1 MLACLIGYFGD
12 FDLAE
17 EATAEAFAVAAQR
30 WPGAGMPDNPGAWL
44 VTTARHRAID
54 RLRRDRVLAA
64 KLPLLAQPPEEAEDV
79 MDGPPIPDE
88 RLELVFMCCHP
99 ALAIDAQVA
108 LTLRAVAGLTTE
120 EIARAFLVPAETMK
134 RRLTRAKSKIKV
146 AGIPFGV
153 PVASQLPERLAAV
166 LAVVYLIFNE
176 GYSGTG
182 QPAESLASEAIRLG
196 RVLAALLPAEPE
208 VLGLLALMLLHDA
221 RREARF
227 DGQDLVLLPDQD
239 QSRWDWRQITEARDL
254 LARARSGS
262 ALLDPA
268 LQQAPTARGAYALQ
282 AAVASLQAETPLD
295 WPQVAALYGELADRT
310 GSERGPAE
318 PGRGDRRSR
327 RPGCRPGHRG
337 RPGPARIPVLA
348 LDPGRTPPP
357 SRPRRRSQ
365 GRLPRGARAGPH
377 RPRTPFPRTPDRR
390 NLRAASCPLRG
401 HPLVVPVTLQPSL
414 SPKPALPPKE
424 ESMALP
430 VRPTRVA
437 PAPGGTTT
445 PRASWL
451 MLAVLL
457 LGQFMCIIDV
467 LVTNVAMPSIAAS
480 LHASGASL
488 QLVVGGYTIAYA
500 MLLITGA
507 RLGDRYG
514 RRRTY
519 LAGVLVFTTASL
531 ACALAPDSQA
541 LIGFRLV
548 QGAGAAVLVPQVF
561 SIIQLNFTGPAR
573 ARALSAYAAVLSAG
587 AVTGLVLG
595 GVVVTADLFGTGWR
609 PVFAI
614 NVPIGIV
621 LAAAVPRLVPPDAPV
636 GRTKKLDLA
645 GLGAAACAVLLIVLP
660 LVLGREEG
668 WPAWG
673 FGCIA
678 VGVVLTVGF
687 VLIERR
693 VAARGGDPLL
703 NLAVLHAPALPS
715 GLVTL
720 AATQIGYG
728 GLLFAYT
735 LHLQAGLGESALRS
749 GLSYLPFAAVFG
761 LAGYN
766 WRRLP
771 AAARRVLVPAGLT
784 VGILAYLALAAGLH
798 AGITALT
805 WTGLAAVG
813 LGLGLSVSPLLTQS
827 LTYVPAARAAD
838 ASGLLTTTVQ
848 LGQLLGV
855 AAIGSVY
862 LSRAGSASA
871 PASAPGPGSGAGH
884 VASAAATSAAAMSG
898 TALWLAAL
906 SAAGLL
912 AAAVM
917 VRAAQGRRSAEP

>member
-1 MLACLIGYFGD
+1 
-12 FDLAE
+12 
-17 EATAEAFAVAAQR
+17 
-30 WPGAGMPDNPGAWL
+30 
-44 VTTARHRAID
+44 
-54 RLRRDRVLAA
+54 
-64 KLPLLAQPPEEAEDV
+64 
-79 MDGPPIPDE
+79 
-88 RLELVFMCCHP
+88 
-99 ALAIDAQVA
+99 
-108 LTLRAVAGLTTE
+108 
-120 EIARAFLVPAETMK
+120 
-134 RRLTRAKSKIKV
+134 
-146 AGIPFGV
+146 
-153 PVASQLPERLAAV
+153 
-166 LAVVYLIFNE
+166 
-176 GYSGTG
+176 
-182 QPAESLASEAIRLG
+182 
-196 RVLAALLPAEPE
+196 
-208 VLGLLALMLLHDA
+208 
-221 RREARF
+221 
-227 DGQDLVLLPDQD
+227 
-239 QSRWDWRQITEARDL
+239 
-254 LARARSGS
+254 
-262 ALLDPA
+262 
-268 LQQAPTARGAYALQ
+268 
-282 AAVASLQAETPLD
+282 
-295 WPQVAALYGELADRT
+295 
-310 GSERGPAE
+310 
-318 PGRGDRRSR
+318 
-327 RPGCRPGHRG
+327 
-337 RPGPARIPVLA
+337 
-348 LDPGRTPPP
+348 
-357 SRPRRRSQ
+357 
-365 GRLPRGARAGPH
+365 
-377 RPRTPFPRTPDRR
+377 
-390 NLRAASCPLRG
+390 
-401 HPLVVPVTLQPSL
+401 
-414 SPKPALPPKE
+414 
-424 ESMALP
+424 MALP
-430 VRPTRVA
+430 TRIA
-437 PAPGGTTT
+437 PAPGDTTT
-445 PRASWL
+445 SHASWL

-480 LHASGASL
+480 LHASGVSL

-519 LAGVLVFTTASL
+519 LAGVLIFTTASL
-531 ACALAPDSQA
+531 ACALAPDSRA
-541 LIGFRLV
+541 LIAFRLV
-548 QGAGAAVLVPQVF
+548 QGAGAALLVPQVF

-621 LAAAVPRLVPPDAPV
+621 LAATVPRLVPPDETSTGAPA
-636 GRTKKLDLA
+636 GRRGGQLDLA
-645 GLGAAACAVLLIVLP
+645 GLAAAACAVLLIVLP
-660 LVLGREEG
+660 LVLGPEEG

-678 VGVVLTVGF
+678 VGAVLAAAF

-693 VAARGGDPLL
+693 VTARGGDPLL
-703 NLAVLHAPALPS
+703 NLAVLRAPALPS

-735 LHLQAGLGESALRS
+735 LHLQAGLGESALRA

-761 LAGYN
+761 LVGYN

-798 AGITALT
+798 SAGSHGGITALT

-827 LTYVPAARAAD
+827 LTHVPAARAAD

-862 LSRAGSASA
+862 LSRAGSGSA
-871 PASAPGPGSGAGH
+871 PALAPTLGSGSGH
-884 VASAAATSAAAMSG
+884 AAASAAATSATAMSG
-898 TALWLAAL
+898 TACWLAAL

-917 VRAAQGRRSAEP
+917 VRAAHGRRSPKP

>member
-1 MLACLIGYFGD
+1 
-12 FDLAE
+12 
-17 EATAEAFAVAAQR
+17 
-30 WPGAGMPDNPGAWL
+30 
-44 VTTARHRAID
+44 
-54 RLRRDRVLAA
+54 
-64 KLPLLAQPPEEAEDV
+64 
-79 MDGPPIPDE
+79 
-88 RLELVFMCCHP
+88 
-99 ALAIDAQVA
+99 
-108 LTLRAVAGLTTE
+108 
-120 EIARAFLVPAETMK
+120 
-134 RRLTRAKSKIKV
+134 
-146 AGIPFGV
+146 
-153 PVASQLPERLAAV
+153 
-166 LAVVYLIFNE
+166 
-176 GYSGTG
+176 
-182 QPAESLASEAIRLG
+182 
-196 RVLAALLPAEPE
+196 
-208 VLGLLALMLLHDA
+208 
-221 RREARF
+221 
-227 DGQDLVLLPDQD
+227 
-239 QSRWDWRQITEARDL
+239 
-254 LARARSGS
+254 
-262 ALLDPA
+262 
-268 LQQAPTARGAYALQ
+268 
-282 AAVASLQAETPLD
+282 
-295 WPQVAALYGELADRT
+295 
-310 GSERGPAE
+310 
-318 PGRGDRRSR
+318 
-327 RPGCRPGHRG
+327 
-337 RPGPARIPVLA
+337 
-348 LDPGRTPPP
+348 
-357 SRPRRRSQ
+357 
-365 GRLPRGARAGPH
+365 
-377 RPRTPFPRTPDRR
+377 
-390 NLRAASCPLRG
+390 
-401 HPLVVPVTLQPSL
+401 
-414 SPKPALPPKE
+414 
-424 ESMALP
+424 
-430 VRPTRVA
+430 
-437 PAPGGTTT
+437 
-445 PRASWL
+445 
-451 MLAVLL
+451 
-457 LGQFMCIIDV
+457 
-467 LVTNVAMPSIAAS
+467 
-480 LHASGASL
+480 
-488 QLVVGGYTIAYA
+488 VGGYTIAYA

-519 LAGVLVFTTASL
+519 LAGVLIFTTASL

-678 VGVVLTVGF
+678 AGVVLAVGF

-693 VAARGGDPLL
+693 VAARGGDPML
-703 NLAVLHAPALPS
+703 NLAVLRAPALPS

-735 LHLQAGLGESALRS
+735 LHLQAGLGESALRA

-771 AAARRVLVPAGLT
+771 AAARRVLVPAGLI

-798 AGITALT
+798 SAGSHGGITALT

-827 LTYVPAARAAD
+827 LTHVPAARAAD

-855 AAIGSVY
+855 AAIGSLY
-862 LSRAGSASA
+862 LSRAGSAPT
-871 PASAPGPGSGAGH
+871 PASAPTPGSPLGPGSGAGH

-906 SAAGLL
+906 SAVGLL

-917 VRAAQGRRSAEP
+917 VRAAQGRRSPEP

>member
-1 MLACLIGYFGD
+1 
-12 FDLAE
+12 
-17 EATAEAFAVAAQR
+17 
-30 WPGAGMPDNPGAWL
+30 
-44 VTTARHRAID
+44 
-54 RLRRDRVLAA
+54 
-64 KLPLLAQPPEEAEDV
+64 
-79 MDGPPIPDE
+79 
-88 RLELVFMCCHP
+88 
-99 ALAIDAQVA
+99 
-108 LTLRAVAGLTTE
+108 
-120 EIARAFLVPAETMK
+120 
-134 RRLTRAKSKIKV
+134 
-146 AGIPFGV
+146 
-153 PVASQLPERLAAV
+153 
-166 LAVVYLIFNE
+166 
-176 GYSGTG
+176 
-182 QPAESLASEAIRLG
+182 
-196 RVLAALLPAEPE
+196 
-208 VLGLLALMLLHDA
+208 
-221 RREARF
+221 
-227 DGQDLVLLPDQD
+227 
-239 QSRWDWRQITEARDL
+239 
-254 LARARSGS
+254 
-262 ALLDPA
+262 
-268 LQQAPTARGAYALQ
+268 
-282 AAVASLQAETPLD
+282 
-295 WPQVAALYGELADRT
+295 
-310 GSERGPAE
+310 
-318 PGRGDRRSR
+318 
-327 RPGCRPGHRG
+327 
-337 RPGPARIPVLA
+337 
-348 LDPGRTPPP
+348 
-357 SRPRRRSQ
+357 
-365 GRLPRGARAGPH
+365 
-377 RPRTPFPRTPDRR
+377 
-390 NLRAASCPLRG
+390 
-401 HPLVVPVTLQPSL
+401 
-414 SPKPALPPKE
+414 
-424 ESMALP
+424 MALP
-430 VRPTRVA
+430 TPTTRPAPVPGPETAA
-437 PAPGGTTT
+437 PAPPGN
-445 PRASWL
+445 WL

-519 LAGVLVFTTASL
+519 LAGVLIFTTASL

-595 GVVVTADLFGTGWR
+595 GVVVTANLFGTGWR

-614 NVPIGIV
+614 NVPIGIA
-621 LAAAVPRLVPPDAPV
+621 LAAAVPRLVPPDEASADAPGA

-645 GLGAAACAVLLIVLP
+645 GLAAAACAVLLIVLP

-678 VGVVLTVGF
+678 AGAVLAAGF

-703 NLAVLHAPALPS
+703 NLAVLRAPALPS

-720 AATQIGYG
+720 AATQIAYG

-735 LHLQAGLGESALRS
+735 LHLQAGLGESALRA

-784 VGILAYLALAAGLH
+784 VGILAYLALAEGLH
-798 AGITALT
+798 ASIGALT
-805 WTGLAAVG
+805 WVGLAAVG

-827 LTYVPAARAAD
+827 LTHVPATRAAD

-862 LSRAGSASA
+862 LSRAGS
-871 PASAPGPGSGAGH
+871 GSGSRISTTGR
-884 VASAAATSAAAMSG
+884 AAASAAAMSG
-898 TALWLAAL
+898 TTCWLAAL
-906 SAAGLL
+906 SAAGLV

-917 VRAAQGRRSAEP
+917 VRASRGRSSARP

>member
-1 MLACLIGYFGD
+1 
-12 FDLAE
+12 
-17 EATAEAFAVAAQR
+17 
-30 WPGAGMPDNPGAWL
+30 
-44 VTTARHRAID
+44 
-54 RLRRDRVLAA
+54 
-64 KLPLLAQPPEEAEDV
+64 
-79 MDGPPIPDE
+79 
-88 RLELVFMCCHP
+88 
-99 ALAIDAQVA
+99 
-108 LTLRAVAGLTTE
+108 
-120 EIARAFLVPAETMK
+120 
-134 RRLTRAKSKIKV
+134 
-146 AGIPFGV
+146 
-153 PVASQLPERLAAV
+153 
-166 LAVVYLIFNE
+166 
-176 GYSGTG
+176 
-182 QPAESLASEAIRLG
+182 
-196 RVLAALLPAEPE
+196 
-208 VLGLLALMLLHDA
+208 
-221 RREARF
+221 
-227 DGQDLVLLPDQD
+227 
-239 QSRWDWRQITEARDL
+239 
-254 LARARSGS
+254 
-262 ALLDPA
+262 
-268 LQQAPTARGAYALQ
+268 
-282 AAVASLQAETPLD
+282 
-295 WPQVAALYGELADRT
+295 
-310 GSERGPAE
+310 
-318 PGRGDRRSR
+318 
-327 RPGCRPGHRG
+327 
-337 RPGPARIPVLA
+337 
-348 LDPGRTPPP
+348 
-357 SRPRRRSQ
+357 
-365 GRLPRGARAGPH
+365 
-377 RPRTPFPRTPDRR
+377 
-390 NLRAASCPLRG
+390 
-401 HPLVVPVTLQPSL
+401 
-414 SPKPALPPKE
+414 
-424 ESMALP
+424 MALP
-430 VRPTRVA
+430 TRIA
-437 PAPGGTTT
+437 PAPGDTTT
-445 PRASWL
+445 SHASWL

-519 LAGVLVFTTASL
+519 LAGVLIFTTASL

-541 LIGFRLV
+541 LIAFRLV

-573 ARALSAYAAVLSAG
+573 ARALSAYAAVLSTG

-621 LAAAVPRLVPPDAPV
+621 LAAAVPRLVPPDETSTCAPAG
-636 GRTKKLDLA
+636 GRAARLDLA
-645 GLGAAACAVLLIVLP
+645 GLAAAACAVLLIVLP
-660 LVLGREEG
+660 LVLGPEEG

-678 VGVVLTVGF
+678 AGAVLAAGF

-703 NLAVLHAPALPS
+703 NLAVLRAPALPS

-735 LHLQAGLGESALRS
+735 LHLQAGLGESALRA

-771 AAARRVLVPAGLT
+771 AAARRVLVPAGQT
-784 VGILAYLALAAGLH
+784 VAILAYLALAAGLH
-798 AGITALT
+798 SAGSHGGITALT

-813 LGLGLSVSPLLTQS
+813 LGLGLLVSPLLTQS
-827 LTYVPAARAAD
+827 LTHVPAARAAD

-862 LSRAGSASA
+862 LSRAGR
-871 PASAPGPGSGAGH
+871 PG
-884 VASAAATSAAAMSG
+884 AAAASAAAMSG
-898 TALWLAAL
+898 TACWLAAL

-912 AAAVM
+912 AAAIM
-917 VRAAQGRRSAEP
+917 VRAAQGR

>member
-1 MLACLIGYFGD
+1 
-12 FDLAE
+12 
-17 EATAEAFAVAAQR
+17 
-30 WPGAGMPDNPGAWL
+30 
-44 VTTARHRAID
+44 
-54 RLRRDRVLAA
+54 
-64 KLPLLAQPPEEAEDV
+64 
-79 MDGPPIPDE
+79 
-88 RLELVFMCCHP
+88 
-99 ALAIDAQVA
+99 
-108 LTLRAVAGLTTE
+108 
-120 EIARAFLVPAETMK
+120 
-134 RRLTRAKSKIKV
+134 
-146 AGIPFGV
+146 
-153 PVASQLPERLAAV
+153 
-166 LAVVYLIFNE
+166 
-176 GYSGTG
+176 
-182 QPAESLASEAIRLG
+182 
-196 RVLAALLPAEPE
+196 
-208 VLGLLALMLLHDA
+208 
-221 RREARF
+221 
-227 DGQDLVLLPDQD
+227 
-239 QSRWDWRQITEARDL
+239 
-254 LARARSGS
+254 
-262 ALLDPA
+262 
-268 LQQAPTARGAYALQ
+268 
-282 AAVASLQAETPLD
+282 
-295 WPQVAALYGELADRT
+295 
-310 GSERGPAE
+310 
-318 PGRGDRRSR
+318 
-327 RPGCRPGHRG
+327 
-337 RPGPARIPVLA
+337 
-348 LDPGRTPPP
+348 
-357 SRPRRRSQ
+357 
-365 GRLPRGARAGPH
+365 
-377 RPRTPFPRTPDRR
+377 
-390 NLRAASCPLRG
+390 
-401 HPLVVPVTLQPSL
+401 
-414 SPKPALPPKE
+414 
-424 ESMALP
+424 MALP
-430 VRPTRVA
+430 TRPTRTA
-437 PAPGGTTT
+437 PAAPADTTT
-445 PRASWL
+445 PRGSWL

-514 RRRTY
+514 RRRAF
-519 LAGVLVFTTASL
+519 LAGVLVFTAASL

-595 GVVVTADLFGTGWR
+595 GVVVTANLFGTGWR

-678 VGVVLTVGF
+678 AGAVLAAGF

-703 NLAVLHAPALPS
+703 NLAVLRAPALPS

-735 LHLQAGLGESALRS
+735 LYLQAGLGESALRA
-749 GLSYLPFAAVFG
+749 GLTYLPFAAVFG

-771 AAARRVLVPAGLT
+771 APARRVLVPVGLT

-798 AGITALT
+798 SAGSHGGITALT

-827 LTYVPAARAAD
+827 LTHVPAARAAD

-862 LSRAGSASA
+862 LSRAGAA
-871 PASAPGPGSGAGH
+871 AAT
-884 VASAAATSAAAMSG
+884 SAAATSAAAMSG

-912 AAAVM
+912 AATVM
-917 VRAAQGRRSAEP
+917 LRAARRRRP

>member
-1 MLACLIGYFGD
+1 
-12 FDLAE
+12 
-17 EATAEAFAVAAQR
+17 
-30 WPGAGMPDNPGAWL
+30 
-44 VTTARHRAID
+44 
-54 RLRRDRVLAA
+54 
-64 KLPLLAQPPEEAEDV
+64 
-79 MDGPPIPDE
+79 
-88 RLELVFMCCHP
+88 
-99 ALAIDAQVA
+99 
-108 LTLRAVAGLTTE
+108 
-120 EIARAFLVPAETMK
+120 
-134 RRLTRAKSKIKV
+134 
-146 AGIPFGV
+146 
-153 PVASQLPERLAAV
+153 
-166 LAVVYLIFNE
+166 
-176 GYSGTG
+176 
-182 QPAESLASEAIRLG
+182 
-196 RVLAALLPAEPE
+196 
-208 VLGLLALMLLHDA
+208 
-221 RREARF
+221 
-227 DGQDLVLLPDQD
+227 
-239 QSRWDWRQITEARDL
+239 
-254 LARARSGS
+254 
-262 ALLDPA
+262 
-268 LQQAPTARGAYALQ
+268 
-282 AAVASLQAETPLD
+282 
-295 WPQVAALYGELADRT
+295 
-310 GSERGPAE
+310 
-318 PGRGDRRSR
+318 
-327 RPGCRPGHRG
+327 
-337 RPGPARIPVLA
+337 
-348 LDPGRTPPP
+348 
-357 SRPRRRSQ
+357 
-365 GRLPRGARAGPH
+365 
-377 RPRTPFPRTPDRR
+377 
-390 NLRAASCPLRG
+390 
-401 HPLVVPVTLQPSL
+401 
-414 SPKPALPPKE
+414 
-424 ESMALP
+424 MALP
-430 VRPTRVA
+430 TRIA
-437 PAPGGTTT
+437 PAPGDTTT
-445 PRASWL
+445 SHASWL

-467 LVTNVAMPSIAAS
+467 LVTNVAMPSIAVS

-519 LAGVLVFTTASL
+519 LAGVLIFTTASL

-541 LIGFRLV
+541 LIAFRLV

-561 SIIQLNFTGPAR
+561 SIIQLTFTGPAR

-621 LAAAVPRLVPPDAPV
+621 LAAAVPRLVPPDETSTGAPAGGRV
-636 GRTKKLDLA
+636 GQLDLA
-645 GLGAAACAVLLIVLP
+645 GLAAAMLLIVLP
-660 LVLGREEG
+660 LVLGPEEG

-678 VGVVLTVGF
+678 AGAVLAAAF

-703 NLAVLHAPALPS
+703 NLAVLRAPALPS

-735 LHLQAGLGESALRS
+735 LHLQVGLDESALRA

-827 LTYVPAARAAD
+827 LRHVPAARAAD

-862 LSRAGSASA
+862 LSRAGSGSA
-871 PASAPGPGSGAGH
+871 PAHAHTLGSGSGH
-884 VASAAATSAAAMSG
+884 AATSAAATSAAAMSG
-898 TALWLAAL
+898 TACWLAAL

-917 VRAAQGRRSAEP
+917 VRAAKAQRSAQP

>member
-1 MLACLIGYFGD
+1 
-12 FDLAE
+12 
-17 EATAEAFAVAAQR
+17 
-30 WPGAGMPDNPGAWL
+30 
-44 VTTARHRAID
+44 
-54 RLRRDRVLAA
+54 
-64 KLPLLAQPPEEAEDV
+64 
-79 MDGPPIPDE
+79 
-88 RLELVFMCCHP
+88 
-99 ALAIDAQVA
+99 
-108 LTLRAVAGLTTE
+108 
-120 EIARAFLVPAETMK
+120 
-134 RRLTRAKSKIKV
+134 
-146 AGIPFGV
+146 
-153 PVASQLPERLAAV
+153 
-166 LAVVYLIFNE
+166 
-176 GYSGTG
+176 
-182 QPAESLASEAIRLG
+182 
-196 RVLAALLPAEPE
+196 
-208 VLGLLALMLLHDA
+208 
-221 RREARF
+221 
-227 DGQDLVLLPDQD
+227 
-239 QSRWDWRQITEARDL
+239 
-254 LARARSGS
+254 
-262 ALLDPA
+262 
-268 LQQAPTARGAYALQ
+268 
-282 AAVASLQAETPLD
+282 
-295 WPQVAALYGELADRT
+295 
-310 GSERGPAE
+310 
-318 PGRGDRRSR
+318 
-327 RPGCRPGHRG
+327 
-337 RPGPARIPVLA
+337 
-348 LDPGRTPPP
+348 
-357 SRPRRRSQ
+357 
-365 GRLPRGARAGPH
+365 
-377 RPRTPFPRTPDRR
+377 
-390 NLRAASCPLRG
+390 
-401 HPLVVPVTLQPSL
+401 
-414 SPKPALPPKE
+414 
-424 ESMALP
+424 MALP
-430 VRPTRVA
+430 VRPTRTA
-437 PAPGGTTT
+437 PAPGGTTA

-519 LAGVLVFTTASL
+519 LAGVLIFTTASL

-678 VGVVLTVGF
+678 AGVVLAVGF

-703 NLAVLHAPALPS
+703 NLAVLRAPALPS

-735 LHLQAGLGESALRS
+735 LHLQAGLGESALRA

-813 LGLGLSVSPLLTQS
+813 LGLGLAVSPLLTQS
-827 LTYVPAARAAD
+827 LTHVPAARAAD

-871 PASAPGPGSGAGH
+871 LTPGPVPPPAPAPRPAP
-884 VASAAATSAAAMSG
+884 VPATSPRPPPPRPRPCPAPPSG
-898 TALWLAAL
+898 WPPCPRPACWPPR
-906 SAAGLL
+906 SWSGPHKAGDPQNLDPERPKHHAFPTL
-912 AAAVM
+912 PARPSPEFNGCGVLPNRFGRTPHSLTPPGRPGPPRAPAVM
-917 VRAAQGRRSAEP
+917 PVRMGCRRPVAPRVWGCY

>member
-1 MLACLIGYFGD
+1 
-12 FDLAE
+12 
-17 EATAEAFAVAAQR
+17 
-30 WPGAGMPDNPGAWL
+30 
-44 VTTARHRAID
+44 
-54 RLRRDRVLAA
+54 
-64 KLPLLAQPPEEAEDV
+64 
-79 MDGPPIPDE
+79 
-88 RLELVFMCCHP
+88 
-99 ALAIDAQVA
+99 
-108 LTLRAVAGLTTE
+108 
-120 EIARAFLVPAETMK
+120 
-134 RRLTRAKSKIKV
+134 
-146 AGIPFGV
+146 
-153 PVASQLPERLAAV
+153 
-166 LAVVYLIFNE
+166 
-176 GYSGTG
+176 
-182 QPAESLASEAIRLG
+182 
-196 RVLAALLPAEPE
+196 
-208 VLGLLALMLLHDA
+208 
-221 RREARF
+221 
-227 DGQDLVLLPDQD
+227 
-239 QSRWDWRQITEARDL
+239 
-254 LARARSGS
+254 
-262 ALLDPA
+262 
-268 LQQAPTARGAYALQ
+268 
-282 AAVASLQAETPLD
+282 
-295 WPQVAALYGELADRT
+295 
-310 GSERGPAE
+310 
-318 PGRGDRRSR
+318 
-327 RPGCRPGHRG
+327 
-337 RPGPARIPVLA
+337 
-348 LDPGRTPPP
+348 
-357 SRPRRRSQ
+357 
-365 GRLPRGARAGPH
+365 
-377 RPRTPFPRTPDRR
+377 
-390 NLRAASCPLRG
+390 
-401 HPLVVPVTLQPSL
+401 
-414 SPKPALPPKE
+414 
-424 ESMALP
+424 MALP
-430 VRPTRVA
+430 TRIA
-437 PAPGGTTT
+437 PAPGDTTT
-445 PRASWL
+445 PHASWL

-519 LAGVLVFTTASL
+519 LAGVLIFTTASL

-541 LIGFRLV
+541 LIAFRLV

-573 ARALSAYAAVLSAG
+573 ARALSAYAAVLSTG

-621 LAAAVPRLVPPDAPV
+621 LAAAVPRLVPPDETSTGTRAANGAG
-636 GRTKKLDLA
+636 GRAARLDLA
-645 GLGAAACAVLLIVLP
+645 GLAAAACAVLLIVLP
-660 LVLGREEG
+660 LVLGPEEG

-678 VGVVLTVGF
+678 AGAVLAAGF

-703 NLAVLHAPALPS
+703 NLAVLRAPALSS

-735 LHLQAGLGESALRS
+735 LHLQAGLGESALRA

-771 AAARRVLVPAGLT
+771 AAARRVLVPAGQT
-784 VGILAYLALAAGLH
+784 VAILAYLALAAGLH
-798 AGITALT
+798 SAGSHGGITALT

-813 LGLGLSVSPLLTQS
+813 LGLGLLVSPLLTQS
-827 LTYVPAARAAD
+827 LTHVPAARAAD

-862 LSRAGSASA
+862 LSRAGR
-871 PASAPGPGSGAGH
+871 PG
-884 VASAAATSAAAMSG
+884 AAAASAAAMSG
-898 TALWLAAL
+898 TACWLAAL

-912 AAAVM
+912 AAAIM
-917 VRAAQGRRSAEP
+917 VRAAQGR

>member
-1 MLACLIGYFGD
+1 
-12 FDLAE
+12 
-17 EATAEAFAVAAQR
+17 
-30 WPGAGMPDNPGAWL
+30 
-44 VTTARHRAID
+44 
-54 RLRRDRVLAA
+54 
-64 KLPLLAQPPEEAEDV
+64 
-79 MDGPPIPDE
+79 
-88 RLELVFMCCHP
+88 
-99 ALAIDAQVA
+99 
-108 LTLRAVAGLTTE
+108 
-120 EIARAFLVPAETMK
+120 
-134 RRLTRAKSKIKV
+134 
-146 AGIPFGV
+146 
-153 PVASQLPERLAAV
+153 
-166 LAVVYLIFNE
+166 
-176 GYSGTG
+176 
-182 QPAESLASEAIRLG
+182 
-196 RVLAALLPAEPE
+196 
-208 VLGLLALMLLHDA
+208 
-221 RREARF
+221 
-227 DGQDLVLLPDQD
+227 
-239 QSRWDWRQITEARDL
+239 
-254 LARARSGS
+254 
-262 ALLDPA
+262 
-268 LQQAPTARGAYALQ
+268 
-282 AAVASLQAETPLD
+282 
-295 WPQVAALYGELADRT
+295 
-310 GSERGPAE
+310 
-318 PGRGDRRSR
+318 
-327 RPGCRPGHRG
+327 
-337 RPGPARIPVLA
+337 
-348 LDPGRTPPP
+348 
-357 SRPRRRSQ
+357 
-365 GRLPRGARAGPH
+365 
-377 RPRTPFPRTPDRR
+377 
-390 NLRAASCPLRG
+390 
-401 HPLVVPVTLQPSL
+401 
-414 SPKPALPPKE
+414 
-424 ESMALP
+424 MALP

-445 PRASWL
+445 SRASWL

-519 LAGVLVFTTASL
+519 LAGVLIFTTASL

-678 VGVVLTVGF
+678 AGVVLAAGF

-703 NLAVLHAPALPS
+703 NLAVLRASALPS

-735 LHLQAGLGESALRS
+735 LHLQAGLGEGALRA
-749 GLSYLPFAAVFG
+749 GLSYLPFVAVFG

-798 AGITALT
+798 SAGSHGGVTALT

-827 LTYVPAARAAD
+827 LTHVPAARAAD

-862 LSRAGSASA
+862 LSRAGSALA
-871 PASAPGPGSGAGH
+871 PTPGPGSGAGH
-884 VASAAATSAAAMSG
+884 AASAAASAAAASAAAASAAAMSG

-912 AAAVM
+912 AAAIM
-917 VRAAQGRRSAEP
+917 VRAAQSRRSAEP

>member
-1 MLACLIGYFGD
+1 
-12 FDLAE
+12 
-17 EATAEAFAVAAQR
+17 
-30 WPGAGMPDNPGAWL
+30 
-44 VTTARHRAID
+44 
-54 RLRRDRVLAA
+54 
-64 KLPLLAQPPEEAEDV
+64 
-79 MDGPPIPDE
+79 
-88 RLELVFMCCHP
+88 
-99 ALAIDAQVA
+99 
-108 LTLRAVAGLTTE
+108 
-120 EIARAFLVPAETMK
+120 
-134 RRLTRAKSKIKV
+134 
-146 AGIPFGV
+146 
-153 PVASQLPERLAAV
+153 
-166 LAVVYLIFNE
+166 
-176 GYSGTG
+176 
-182 QPAESLASEAIRLG
+182 
-196 RVLAALLPAEPE
+196 
-208 VLGLLALMLLHDA
+208 
-221 RREARF
+221 
-227 DGQDLVLLPDQD
+227 
-239 QSRWDWRQITEARDL
+239 
-254 LARARSGS
+254 
-262 ALLDPA
+262 
-268 LQQAPTARGAYALQ
+268 
-282 AAVASLQAETPLD
+282 
-295 WPQVAALYGELADRT
+295 
-310 GSERGPAE
+310 
-318 PGRGDRRSR
+318 
-327 RPGCRPGHRG
+327 
-337 RPGPARIPVLA
+337 
-348 LDPGRTPPP
+348 
-357 SRPRRRSQ
+357 
-365 GRLPRGARAGPH
+365 
-377 RPRTPFPRTPDRR
+377 
-390 NLRAASCPLRG
+390 
-401 HPLVVPVTLQPSL
+401 
-414 SPKPALPPKE
+414 
-424 ESMALP
+424 MALP
-430 VRPTRVA
+430 VRPTRTA
-437 PAPGGTTT
+437 PAPGGTAA

-519 LAGVLVFTTASL
+519 LAGVLIFTTASL

-541 LIGFRLV
+541 LIAFRLV

-678 VGVVLTVGF
+678 AGVVLAVGF

-703 NLAVLHAPALPS
+703 NLAVLRAAALPS

-735 LHLQAGLGESALRS
+735 LHLQAGLGESALRA
-749 GLSYLPFAAVFG
+749 GLSYLPFAVVFG

-798 AGITALT
+798 VGITALT

-813 LGLGLSVSPLLTQS
+813 LGLGLAVSPLLTQS
-827 LTYVPAARAAD
+827 LTHVPAARAAD

-862 LSRAGSASA
+862 LSRAGSASTLT
-871 PASAPGPGSGAGH
+871 PGSGSAPGSGHAAGSGAGH
-884 VASAAATSAAAMSG
+884 VASAAATSAAAMSS

-917 VRAAQGRRSAEP
+917 VRAAQGRRSPEP

>member
-176 GYSGTG
+176 GYSGPG

-254 LARARSGS
+254 LDRATAGPGPAAGPDRARPVRLAGRGRLPPGGNAPRLAAGRR
-262 ALLDPA
+262 ALRR
-268 LQQAPTARGAYALQ
+268 ARR
-282 AAVASLQAETPLD
+282 P
-295 WPQVAALYGELADRT
+295 DRL
-310 GSERGPAE
+310 GRGPAE

-327 RPGCRPGHRG
+327 RPGRRPGHRG

-377 RPRTPFPRTPDRR
+377 RPRTPLPRTPDRR

-401 HPLVVPVTLQPSL
+401 HPLVVPVTLRPFFPRGL
-414 SPKPALPPKE
+414 PPPKE

-430 VRPTRVA
+430 VRPTRTA
-437 PAPGGTTT
+437 PAPGGTTA

-519 LAGVLVFTTASL
+519 LAGVLIFTTASL

-678 VGVVLTVGF
+678 AGVVLAVGF

-703 NLAVLHAPALPS
+703 NLAVLRAPALPS

-735 LHLQAGLGESALRS
+735 LHLQAGLGESALRA

-871 PASAPGPGSGAGH
+871 PGPGAGH

-917 VRAAQGRRSAEP
+917 VRAAQGRRSPEP